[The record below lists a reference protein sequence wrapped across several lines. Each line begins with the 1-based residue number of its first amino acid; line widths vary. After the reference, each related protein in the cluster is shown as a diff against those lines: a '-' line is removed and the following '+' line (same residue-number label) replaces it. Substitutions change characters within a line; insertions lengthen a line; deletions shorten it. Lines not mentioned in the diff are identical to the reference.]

1 MLPHLFIE
9 PPPFSGALFSGETRH
24 LTFTINTTGAIAV
37 SSLVLTVE
45 PPLGFSWDNDA
56 LQKRLPL
63 KSGSCIHLEVVTDAA
78 IASQVVSFVFTYGA
92 EEQPLYQR
100 QISVPMDLS
109 VQTGEIAFR

>member
-1 MLPHLFIE
+1 LLPHLFIE

-45 PPLGFSWDNDA
+45 PPL